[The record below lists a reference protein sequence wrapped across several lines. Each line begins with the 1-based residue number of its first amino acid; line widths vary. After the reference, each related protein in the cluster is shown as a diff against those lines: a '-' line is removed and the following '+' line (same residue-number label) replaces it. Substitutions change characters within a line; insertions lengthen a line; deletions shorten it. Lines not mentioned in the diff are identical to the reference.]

1 MTTENQS
8 PEQDEITQ
16 QAETFHPADD
26 SQNHSLEN
34 AGSDFSGAGEADT
47 SAEKKDKRETPDM
60 SGTMFKNDRKSKESH
75 PDITGSA
82 MVFGHEFYVSGW
94 RKTGAKGDFYS
105 LSFRVKDIAAKAT
118 DLI

>member
-16 QAETFHPADD
+16 QAETFHPTDD
-26 SQNHSLEN
+26 SQNHTLES
-34 AGSDFSGAGEADT
+34 AGSDFSGQDEANA
-47 SAEKKDKRETPDM
+47 SPEKKDKRETLDN
-60 SGTMFKNDRKSKESH
+60 SGSLFKNDRKNKEAH

-82 MVFGHEFYVSGW
+82 LVNGVEFYVSGW
-94 RKTGAKGDFYS
+94 RKLGAKGDFYS
-105 LSFRVKDIAAKAT
+105 LSFRQKDAVAAAS